1 MNASVAKIQEGEI
14 LENQLTLTEYNL
26 SHGIFKLYNVLINI

>member
-1 MNASVAKIQEGEI
+1 MQVFPAKIQEGEI

-26 SHGIFKLYNVLINI
+26 SHGIFKLYNVLIHI

>member
-1 MNASVAKIQEGEI
+1 MQVLPAKIPEGEI